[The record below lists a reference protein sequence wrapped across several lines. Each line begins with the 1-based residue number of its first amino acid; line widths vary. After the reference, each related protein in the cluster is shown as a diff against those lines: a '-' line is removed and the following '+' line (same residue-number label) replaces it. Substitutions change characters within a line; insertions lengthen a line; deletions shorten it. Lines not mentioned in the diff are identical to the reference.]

1 MLWLTPAERTEYTI
15 RLQKSGKV
23 KVDTLRIVKEMLWV
37 GMQRIQITWDRM
49 KKRDDV
55 NIAMKGT

>member
-1 MLWLTPAERTEYTI
+1 MLWLTHAQRTEYTI

-23 KVDTLRIVKEMLWV
+23 KVDTLRIVKEVLWV
-37 GMQRIQITWDRM
+37 GMQRIQITWDRK